1 MTTFSI
7 FTQPTSAL
15 RANSLAFNVIG
26 DNISN
31 AATPGYKAADT
42 RFREQI
48 IKTDSGSFA
57 SFGGV
62 KPNIQH
68 FVDKQ
73 GIITATNQPLDV
85 AIQGKGFF
93 VTNAASDSSDE
104 FQFTRAGEFG
114 ITVVDPGP
122 TESAF
127 LTDIR
132 GNFVHGWPSDG
143 AGGFTTG
150 TDFSSLVPIQID
162 SNATPF
168 LAVATT
174 TADIRA
180 ILPAD
185 STVGDSFDT
194 AISVFDDNGTQ
205 NAMSLTFTKTGI
217 NAWDLDIEVANSDLT
232 TGVFPT
238 TPVTF
243 SAAGILTSASTVSVT
258 PTFTTA
264 GAGTTTVTFDIADL
278 NEFSGAFTVLT
289 QSSNGN
295 VGGELQSLSVTDDG
309 VIEGVFSNGLSR
321 SLYKLPLAT
330 VVSPNLLD
338 LRANTHYAISLG
350 SGAVTLFE
358 ADLTEQGRFLG
369 KSLETS
375 TTSIENEFAKM
386 IINQQAYSSNVRAY
400 TVAEEMIRTATDLKQ

>member
-1 MTTFSI
+1 
-7 FTQPTSAL
+7 
-15 RANSLAFNVIG
+15 
-26 DNISN
+26 
-31 AATPGYKAADT
+31 
-42 RFREQI
+42 
-48 IKTDSGSFA
+48 
-57 SFGGV
+57 
-62 KPNIQH
+62 
-68 FVDKQ
+68 
-73 GIITATNQPLDV
+73 
-85 AIQGKGFF
+85 
-93 VTNAASDSSDE
+93 
-104 FQFTRAGEFG
+104 
-114 ITVVDPGP
+114 
-122 TESAF
+122 
-127 LTDIR
+127 
-132 GNFVHGWPSDG
+132 
-143 AGGFTTG
+143 
-150 TDFSSLVPIQID
+150 
-162 SNATPF
+162 
-168 LAVATT
+168 
-174 TADIRA
+174 
-180 ILPAD
+180 
-185 STVGDSFDT
+185 
-194 AISVFDDNGTQ
+194 
-205 NAMSLTFTKTGI
+205 
-217 NAWDLDIEVANSDLT
+217 
-232 TGVFPT
+232 
-238 TPVTF
+238 
-243 SAAGILTSASTVSVT
+243 VT

-264 GAGTTTVTFDIADL
+264 GAGTTTVTLDIADL